1 MHYELCYS
9 VRSRLLL
16 PCSHPD
22 LMSIGLRGSQGEFET
37 LDRLTHSK
45 SAYIYFF
52 LERRK
57 RMSFI
62 DLGLKESSL
71 KAIEKMGYETPSEI
85 QTQAI
90 PVLMQGD
97 VDFIGQAQTGSGKT
111 AAFVLP
117 LLEKLD
123 FKSPNLQALIL
134 APTRELANQINEEIQ
149 KLSSFEPI
157 RSMSVYG
164 GTSVGLQIK
173 EFKSKKPQIVAG
185 TPGRVMDLID
195 RGVLRF
201 DATKF
206 VVLDEADEMLD
217 MGFFD
222 DVTAII
228 AEVPEKRIWMFS
240 ATLPG
245 PISDLVNREFS
256 NPVTVRVTKK
266 VLTADSVE
274 QKLVVVRRDNQ
285 IEALCR
291 FMDFSEEMYAII
303 FTRTKIGAK
312 ELTDELNARGYPTD
326 SLHGDMDQ
334 ASRDMTMKKFKEKK
348 INLLVCTDVAARGI
362 DVNNL
367 THVINFGLPQ
377 DNEAYVHRIGR
388 TGRGGSK
395 GISLSIVE
403 PGELSR
409 VGQIERI
416 TKAKIERIQL
426 PKVNEIREK
435 ILEKSIERFNAKIA
449 SFQDEEVLHYDAFK
463 AKFESLDKEDLVKG
477 IYGFMFENTLK
488 RYQKAQ
494 EIDVASRPMGERGT
508 RVTAGMQR
516 FFINLGKM
524 DGVTPG
530 DLLKFVASTTGVS
543 GRDIGRIDTK
553 EKFAFIEAPAHM
565 TDAIMGLK
573 GEMYGNRRVS
583 IELAESTGPRSGGGG
598 GGYRGGSRGGSY
610 GGAPRGGK
618 PSYGRSENR
627 GSRY

>member
-1 MHYELCYS
+1 MLFTE
-9 VRSRLLL
+9 
-16 PCSHPD
+16 
-22 LMSIGLRGSQGEFET
+22 
-37 LDRLTHSK
+37 
-45 SAYIYFF
+45 
-52 LERRK
+52 
-57 RMSFI
+57 
-62 DLGLKESSL
+62 LGLKDSSL
-71 KAIEKMGYETPSEI
+71 KAIAQMGFESPSEI
-85 QTQAI
+85 QEQAI
-90 PVLMQGD
+90 PVLLKGD
-97 VDFIGQAQTGSGKT
+97 IDFIGQAQTGSGKT

-123 FKSPNLQALIL
+123 FKSPALQAIIL

-149 KLSSFEPI
+149 KLSAFEKI

-173 EFKSKKPQIVAG
+173 DYKAKKPQIVAG

-195 RGVLRF
+195 RGVLKFEETR
-201 DATKF
+201 F

-228 AEVPEKRIWMFS
+228 DNIPNKNIWMFS

-274 QKLVVVRRDNQ
+274 QKAVVVRRDNQ
-285 IEALCR
+285 TEALCR
-291 FMDFSEEMYAII
+291 FMDFSDDMYAII

-326 SLHGDMDQ
+326 ALHGDMDQ
-334 ASRDMTMKKFKEKK
+334 AARDMTMKKFKEKK

-377 DNEAYVHRIGR
+377 DNESYVHRIGR

-395 GISLSIVE
+395 GISLSIIE
-403 PGELSR
+403 PNEQGR
-409 VGQIERI
+409 VGQIERL
-416 TKAKIERIQL
+416 TKAKIERVQL
-426 PKVNEIREK
+426 PKVEAIRQK
-435 ILEKSIERFNAKIA
+435 IIEKSMARFNEHIA
-449 SFQDEEVLHYDAFK
+449 NFHDEDVLHYDTFK
-463 AKFESLDKEDLVKG
+463 ANFEELDKEEIIKG

-494 EIDVASRPMGERGT
+494 EIDMASRGERPQGT
-508 RVTAGMQR
+508 RVQGGMQR
-516 FFINLGKM
+516 FFINLGTM
-524 DGVTPG
+524 DGATPG
-530 DLLKFVASTTGVS
+530 ELLKFVSTVAGVS
-543 GRDIGRIDTK
+543 GREIGKIENK
-553 EKFAFIEAPAHM
+553 EKFSFLEAQSSC
-565 TDAIMGLK
+565 TDAILNIK
-573 GEMYGNRRVS
+573 GEMFGNRRVS
-583 IELAESTGPRSGGGG
+583 IELAAPSSNFQ
-598 GGYRGGSRGGSY
+598 SRGG
-610 GGAPRGGK
+610 PRGNYRGNK
-618 PSYGRSENR
+618 GGRSFGRGNR
-627 GSRY
+627 Y

>member
-1 MHYELCYS
+1 
-9 VRSRLLL
+9 
-16 PCSHPD
+16 
-22 LMSIGLRGSQGEFET
+22 
-37 LDRLTHSK
+37 
-45 SAYIYFF
+45 
-52 LERRK
+52 
-57 RMSFI
+57 MSFI
-62 DLGLKESSL
+62 ELGLKQSSL
-71 KAIEKMGYETPSEI
+71 NAISKMGFEAPSEI

-90 PVLMQGD
+90 PVLMSGD

-123 FKSPNLQALIL
+123 FKSPGLQALIL
-134 APTRELANQINEEIQ
+134 APTRELANQIHEEIQ

-164 GTSVGLQIK
+164 GTSIGLQIK
-173 EFKSKKPQIVAG
+173 DFKSNKPQIVAG
-185 TPGRVMDLID
+185 TPGRVMDLIE
-195 RGVLRF
+195 RGVLKF
-201 DATKF
+201 DQTRF

-228 AEVPEKRIWMFS
+228 AAVPEKKIWMFS

-245 PISDLVNREFS
+245 PIADLVNKEFS

-274 QKLVVVRRDNQ
+274 QKAVVVRRENS

-291 FMDFSEEMYAII
+291 YMDYSDAMYAII
-303 FTRTKIGAK
+303 FTKTKIGAK

-326 SLHGDMDQ
+326 ALHGDMDQ
-334 ASRDMTMKKFKEKK
+334 VSRDMTMKKFKEKK

-377 DNEAYVHRIGR
+377 DNESYVHRIGR

-395 GISLSIVE
+395 GISLSIIE
-403 PGELSR
+403 PSEQGR
-409 VGQIERI
+409 VGQIERL

-426 PKVNEIREK
+426 PRVSEIREK
-435 ILEKSIERFNAKIA
+435 ILEKSLKRFTDHIA
-449 SFQDEEVLHYDAFK
+449 SFHDEDVLHYDAFK
-463 AKFESLDKEDLVKG
+463 AKFDALDKEDIVKG

-494 EIDVASRPMGERGT
+494 EIDVAARLGDRPQGV
-508 RVTAGMQR
+508 RVSTGMQK
-516 FFINLGKM
+516 FFINLGTM
-524 DGVTPG
+524 DGAGPG
-530 DLLKFVASTTGVS
+530 ELLKFVATAAGIS
-543 GRDIGRIDTK
+543 GRNIGRIETK
-553 EKFAFIEAPAHM
+553 EKFAFFEVSSEF
-565 TDAIMGLK
+565 TDAVMNLK
-573 GEMYGNRRVS
+573 GEMFGGRRVA
-583 IELAESTGPRSGGGG
+583 IELATAPVPGAGGAGRGFGGG
-598 GGYRGGSRGGSY
+598 GGYRGGSRGTY
-610 GGAPRGGK
+610 GGGGGK
-618 PSYGRSENR
+618 SFNR
-627 GSRY
+627 GPRY

>member
-1 MHYELCYS
+1 
-9 VRSRLLL
+9 
-16 PCSHPD
+16 
-22 LMSIGLRGSQGEFET
+22 
-37 LDRLTHSK
+37 
-45 SAYIYFF
+45 
-52 LERRK
+52 
-57 RMSFI
+57 MSFTE
-62 DLGLKESSL
+62 LGLKESSL
-71 KAIEKMGYETPSEI
+71 KAIAKMGFDTPSEI

-123 FKSPNLQALIL
+123 FKLNALQAVIL
-134 APTRELANQINEEIQ
+134 APTRELANQIHEEIQ
-149 KLSSFEPI
+149 KLSAFEPI

-173 EFKSKKPQIVAG
+173 DYKSKKPQIIVG
-185 TPGRVMDLID
+185 TPGRVTDLIE

-201 DATKF
+201 DETKF
-206 VVLDEADEMLD
+206 VILDEADEMLD

-222 DVTAII
+222 DVIDII
-228 AEVPEKRIWMFS
+228 AKVPEKRIWMFS

-245 PISDLVNREFS
+245 PIANLVNKEFS

-274 QKLVVVRRDNQ
+274 QKAVVVRRENG

-291 FMDFSEEMYAII
+291 YMDFSDDMYAII

-334 ASRDMTMKKFKEKK
+334 AARDMTMKKFKEKK

-395 GISLSIVE
+395 GISLSIIE
-403 PGELSR
+403 PNEQGR
-409 VGQIERI
+409 VGQIERL
-416 TKAKIERIQL
+416 TKAKIERVFL
-426 PKVNEIREK
+426 PKVEEIREK
-435 ILEKSIERFNAKIA
+435 ILEKSLKRFTDHIA
-449 SFQDEEVLHYDAFK
+449 SFKDEDVLHYDTFK
-463 AKFESLDKEDLVKG
+463 AKFDELDKEDIIKG

-494 EIDVASRPMGERGT
+494 DIDVAGRSERPQGV
-508 RVTAGMQR
+508 RVESGMQR
-516 FFINLGKM
+516 FFINLGTM
-524 DGVTPG
+524 DGANPG
-530 DLLKFVASTTGVS
+530 ELLKFVASTTGIA
-543 GRDIGRIDTK
+543 GRDIGRIETK
-553 EKFAFIEAPAHM
+553 EKFAFLEAPSHM
-565 TDAIMGLK
+565 TDAIMAMK
-573 GEMYGNRRVS
+573 GEMFGNRRVS
-583 IELAESTGPRSGGGG
+583 IELATAPVAGRGFGGGNGGGG
-598 GGYRGGSRGGSY
+598 FRGGPRRGG
-610 GGAPRGGK
+610 GDRGG
-618 PSYGRSENR
+618 RSFGGGNR
-627 GSRY
+627 GRY

>member
-1 MHYELCYS
+1 
-9 VRSRLLL
+9 
-16 PCSHPD
+16 
-22 LMSIGLRGSQGEFET
+22 
-37 LDRLTHSK
+37 
-45 SAYIYFF
+45 
-52 LERRK
+52 
-57 RMSFI
+57 MSFNE
-62 DLGLKESSL
+62 LGLKESSL
-71 KAIEKMGYETPSEI
+71 KAIAKMGFENPSEI

-123 FKSPNLQALIL
+123 FKSPALQAIIL

-149 KLSSFEPI
+149 KLSAFEPI

-173 EFKSKKPQIVAG
+173 DFKSKKPQVVAG

-195 RGVLRF
+195 RGVLKF

-206 VVLDEADEMLD
+206 VILDEADEMLD

-228 AEVPEKRIWMFS
+228 DAIPEKRIWMFS

-274 QKLVVVRRDNQ
+274 QKAVVVRRENG

-291 FMDFSEEMYAII
+291 YMDFSDDMYAII

-326 SLHGDMDQ
+326 ALHGDMDQ
-334 ASRDMTMKKFKEKK
+334 AARDMTMKKFKEKK

-377 DNEAYVHRIGR
+377 DNESYVHRIGR
-388 TGRGGSK
+388 TGRGGQK
-395 GISLSIVE
+395 GVSLSIIE
-403 PGELSR
+403 PNEQGR
-409 VGQIERI
+409 VGQIERL
-416 TKAKIERIQL
+416 TKAKIERVFL

-435 ILEKSIERFNAKIA
+435 ILEKSLKRFTDHIE
-449 SFQDEEVLHYDAFK
+449 SFHDEDVLHYDTFK
-463 AKFESLDKEDLVKG
+463 AKFDELSKEDIVKG

-494 EIDVASRPMGERGT
+494 EIDVAPRGQGGERQQGA
-508 RVTAGMQR
+508 RVQTGMQR
-516 FFINLGKM
+516 FFINLGTM
-524 DGVTPG
+524 DGANAG
-530 DLLKFVASTTGVS
+530 ELLKFVSNASGVA
-543 GRDIGRIDTK
+543 GRNIGRIETK
-553 EKFAFIEAPAHM
+553 EKFAFLEASSEF
-565 TDAIMGLK
+565 TDAIMNIK
-573 GEMYGNRRVS
+573 GEMFGNRRVS
-583 IELAESTGPRSGGGG
+583 IELATAPAGGGGGGRGFGGG
-598 GGYRGGSRGGSY
+598 GGYRGGSRGGD
-610 GGAPRGGK
+610 RGG
-618 PSYGRSENR
+618 RSGGGYRGGNR
-627 GSRY
+627 Y

>member
-1 MHYELCYS
+1 
-9 VRSRLLL
+9 
-16 PCSHPD
+16 
-22 LMSIGLRGSQGEFET
+22 
-37 LDRLTHSK
+37 
-45 SAYIYFF
+45 
-52 LERRK
+52 
-57 RMSFI
+57 MSFTT
-62 DLGLKESSL
+62 LGLKESSL
-71 KAIEKMGYETPSEI
+71 KAIEKMGFDTPSEI
-85 QTQAI
+85 QVQAI
-90 PVLMQGD
+90 PVLLGGD

-123 FKSPNLQALIL
+123 FKSPTLQAIVL

-149 KLSSFEPI
+149 KLSAFEPI

-173 EFKSKKPQIVAG
+173 DFKSKKPQIVAG
-185 TPGRVMDLID
+185 TPGRVMDLIE
-195 RGVLRF
+195 RGVLKF
-201 DATKF
+201 DNCKF
-206 VVLDEADEMLD
+206 VILDEADEMLD

-228 AEVPEKRIWMFS
+228 AKVPEKRIWMFS
-240 ATLPG
+240 ATMPG
-245 PISDLVNREFS
+245 PITALVNKEFS

-274 QKLVVVRRDNQ
+274 QMAVVVRRENG

-291 FMDFSEEMYAII
+291 YMDFNDSMYAII

-326 SLHGDMDQ
+326 ALHGDMDQ

-395 GISLSIVE
+395 GISLSIIE
-403 PGELSR
+403 PSEQGR
-409 VGQIERI
+409 VGQIERL
-416 TKAKIERIQL
+416 TKAKIERVYL
-426 PKVNEIREK
+426 PKVEEIREK
-435 ILEKSIERFNAKIA
+435 IIEKSVVRFNENVA
-449 SFQDEEVLHYDAFK
+449 SFSDQQALHFDSFK
-463 AKFESLDKEDLVKG
+463 EKFESLSKDDLLKG

-494 EIDVASRPMGERGT
+494 EIDVTPRNQNDPRGV
-508 RVTAGMQR
+508 RVSQGMQK
-516 FFINLGKM
+516 FFINLGTM
-524 DGVTPG
+524 DGANPG
-530 DLLKFVASTTGVS
+530 ELLKFVASATGVT
-543 GRDIGRIDTK
+543 GRNIGRIDTK
-553 EKFAFIEAPAHM
+553 EKFAFIEVSSEF
-565 TDAIMGLK
+565 TDAVLAMK
-573 GEMYGNRRVS
+573 GEMWGSRRVA
-583 IELAESTGPRSGGGG
+583 IELASPSQAGYANGASRGGGNF
-598 GGYRGGSRGGSY
+598 GGSRGG
-610 GGAPRGGK
+610 GHRGK
-618 PSYGRSENR
+618 PSYGGR
-627 GSRY
+627 SRY

>member
-1 MHYELCYS
+1 
-9 VRSRLLL
+9 
-16 PCSHPD
+16 
-22 LMSIGLRGSQGEFET
+22 
-37 LDRLTHSK
+37 
-45 SAYIYFF
+45 
-52 LERRK
+52 
-57 RMSFI
+57 MSFSH
-62 DLGLKESSL
+62 LGLKESSL
-71 KAIEKMGYETPSEI
+71 KAIAKMGYENPSEI
-85 QTQAI
+85 QEQAI
-90 PVLMQGD
+90 PVLMKGD

-123 FKSPNLQALIL
+123 FKQPGLQALIL

-164 GTSVGLQIK
+164 GTSVGLQIRDLK
-173 EFKSKKPQIVAG
+173 AKRPQIVAG
-185 TPGRVMDLID
+185 TPGRVMDLIE
-195 RGVLRF
+195 RGVLKFETTR
-201 DATKF
+201 F

-222 DVTAII
+222 DVQAIL
-228 AEVPEKRIWMFS
+228 AKVPEKRIWMFS
-240 ATLPG
+240 ATMPG
-245 PISDLVNREFS
+245 PISDMVNREFS

-266 VLTADSVE
+266 VLTAESVE
-274 QKLVVVRRDNQ
+274 QKLVVVRRENQ

-291 FMDFSEEMYAII
+291 FMDSSDDMYAII
-303 FTRTKIGAK
+303 FMRTKIGAK

-326 SLHGDMDQ
+326 ALHGDMDQ

-348 INLLVCTDVAARGI
+348 ITLLVCTDVAARGI

-426 PKVNEIREK
+426 PKVSEIREK
-435 ILEKSIERFNAKIA
+435 ILAKSMDRFKDLISNFK
-449 SFQDEEVLHYDAFK
+449 DEETLHYDSFK
-463 AKFESLDKEDLVKG
+463 AKFDNIEKEELIKG
-477 IYGFMFENTLK
+477 VYGFMFESTLK

-494 EIDVASRPMGERGT
+494 DIDVAQRPQGVQGVRA
-508 RVTAGMQR
+508 TAGMQR
-516 FFINLGKM
+516 FFINLGTM
-524 DGVTPG
+524 DGATPG
-530 DLLKFVASTTGVS
+530 DLIKFVSQLAGIS

-553 EKFAFIEAPAHM
+553 EKFAFLEAPVHF
-565 TDAIMGLK
+565 TDAIMGIK
-573 GEMYGNRRVS
+573 GEMFGNRRVS
-583 IELAESTGPRSGGGG
+583 IELASAPIPSSGGR
-598 GGYRGGSRGGSY
+598 GGYSGGSRGGSRGGRSY
-610 GGAPRGGK
+610 GG
-618 PSYGRSENR
+618 GRSESR
-627 GSRY
+627 GPRY

>member
-1 MHYELCYS
+1 
-9 VRSRLLL
+9 
-16 PCSHPD
+16 
-22 LMSIGLRGSQGEFET
+22 
-37 LDRLTHSK
+37 
-45 SAYIYFF
+45 
-52 LERRK
+52 
-57 RMSFI
+57 MSFLA
-62 DLGLKESSL
+62 LGLKESSL
-71 KAIEKMGYETPSEI
+71 KAITKMGYETPSEI
-85 QTQAI
+85 QVQAI
-90 PVLMQGD
+90 PVLLKGD

-123 FKSPNLQALIL
+123 FKSPALQAIIL

-157 RSMSVYG
+157 RSMAVYG

-173 EFKSKKPQIVAG
+173 DFKSKRPQIVAG

-201 DATKF
+201 EATKF
-206 VVLDEADEMLD
+206 VILDEADEMLD
-217 MGFFD
+217 MGFFE
-222 DVTAII
+222 DVTAIL
-228 AEVPEKRIWMFS
+228 AQVPEKRIWMFS
-240 ATLPG
+240 ATMPG
-245 PISDLVNREFS
+245 PITNMVNEQFS

-266 VLTADSVE
+266 ALTAESVD
-274 QKLVVVRRDNQ
+274 QKLVVVRRENQ

-291 FMDFSEEMYAII
+291 FMDFSEAMYAII
-303 FTRTKIGAK
+303 FTKTKIGAK

-326 SLHGDMDQ
+326 ALHGDMDQ

-348 INLLVCTDVAARGI
+348 ITLLVCTDVAARGI

-403 PGELSR
+403 PNELSR

-416 TKAKIERIQL
+416 TRAKIERIQL
-426 PKVNEIREK
+426 PVVNEIREK
-435 ILEKSIERFNAKIA
+435 ILVKSMTRFTDLIKAFK
-449 SFQDEEVLHYDAFK
+449 DEEVLHYDSFK
-463 AKFESLDKEDLVKG
+463 AKFANIEKEELVKG

-494 EIDVASRPMGERGT
+494 EIDVASRSGGDRGGV
-508 RVTAGMQR
+508 RATAGMQR
-516 FFINLGKM
+516 FFINLGTM
-524 DGVTPG
+524 DGATSG
-530 DLLKFVASTTGVS
+530 DLIKFISEATGVP
-543 GRDIGRIDTK
+543 GRDIGRIETK
-553 EKFAFIEAPAHM
+553 EKFAFLEAPVQA

-573 GEMYGNRRVS
+573 GEMFGNRRVS
-583 IELAESTGPRSGGGG
+583 IELATAPIGYGGGSRSGGGG
-598 GGYRGGSRGGSY
+598 GGYRGRGGYGSGPSRGGSRSF
-610 GGAPRGGK
+610 GSSRGGG
-618 PSYGRSENR
+618 Y
-627 GSRY
+627 

>member
-1 MHYELCYS
+1 
-9 VRSRLLL
+9 
-16 PCSHPD
+16 
-22 LMSIGLRGSQGEFET
+22 
-37 LDRLTHSK
+37 
-45 SAYIYFF
+45 
-52 LERRK
+52 
-57 RMSFI
+57 MSFTE
-62 DLGLKESSL
+62 LGLKESSL
-71 KAIEKMGYETPSEI
+71 KAIAKMGFETPSEI
-85 QTQAI
+85 QSQAI
-90 PVLMQGD
+90 PVLMSGD

-123 FKSPNLQALIL
+123 LKSPALQAVIL
-134 APTRELANQINEEIQ
+134 APTRELANQIHEEIQ
-149 KLSSFEPI
+149 KLSAFEPI

-173 EFKSKKPQIVAG
+173 DFKSKKPQIVAG
-185 TPGRVMDLID
+185 TPGRVMDLIE
-195 RGVLRF
+195 RGVLKF

-228 AEVPEKRIWMFS
+228 DEVPEKRIWMFS

-245 PISDLVNREFS
+245 PIADLVNREFS

-274 QKLVVVRRDNQ
+274 QKAVVVRRENG

-291 FMDFSEEMYAII
+291 YMDYSDNMYAII

-326 SLHGDMDQ
+326 ALHGDMDQ
-334 ASRDMTMKKFKEKK
+334 AARDMTMKKFKEKK

-377 DNEAYVHRIGR
+377 DNESYVHRIGR
-388 TGRGGSK
+388 TGRGGQK
-395 GISLSIVE
+395 GISLSIIE
-403 PGELSR
+403 PSEQSR
-409 VGQIERI
+409 VGQIERL
-416 TKAKIERIQL
+416 TKAKIERVFL

-435 ILEKSIERFNAKIA
+435 ILEKSIKRFTDHIA
-449 SFQDEEVLHYDAFK
+449 SFHDEDVLHYDSFK
-463 AKFESLDKEDLVKG
+463 EKFDSLDKEDIIKG

-494 EIDVASRPMGERGT
+494 EIDVAPRGQEQRPQGV
-508 RVTAGMQR
+508 RVQAGMQR
-516 FFINLGKM
+516 FFINLGTM
-524 DGVTPG
+524 DGANPG
-530 DLLKFVASTTGVS
+530 ELLKFVSSSTGIS
-543 GRDIGRIDTK
+543 GRNLGRIETK
-553 EKFAFIEAPAHM
+553 EKFAFIEAPAEF
-565 TDAIMGLK
+565 TDQMMNLK
-573 GEMYGNRRVS
+573 GEMFGTRRVS
-583 IELAESTGPRSGGGG
+583 IELATAPTAGAGRGFGGSSGN
-598 GGYRGGSRGGSY
+598 YRGNRGGDRGGRGFSRG
-610 GGAPRGGK
+610 
-618 PSYGRSENR
+618 NR
-627 GSRY
+627 Y

>member
-1 MHYELCYS
+1 
-9 VRSRLLL
+9 
-16 PCSHPD
+16 
-22 LMSIGLRGSQGEFET
+22 
-37 LDRLTHSK
+37 
-45 SAYIYFF
+45 
-52 LERRK
+52 
-57 RMSFI
+57 MSFI
-62 DLGLKESSL
+62 ELGLKESSL
-71 KAIEKMGYETPSEI
+71 KAIEKMGFETPSEI
-85 QTQAI
+85 QAQAI
-90 PVLMQGD
+90 PVLMSGD

-123 FKSPNLQALIL
+123 LKSNTLQALVL
-134 APTRELANQINEEIQ
+134 APTRELANQIHEEIQ

-164 GTSVGLQIK
+164 GTSIGLQIK
-173 EFKSKKPQIVAG
+173 DFKSKKPQIVAG
-185 TPGRVMDLID
+185 TPGRVMDLIE
-195 RGVLRF
+195 RGVLKF

-228 AEVPEKRIWMFS
+228 DEVPEKKIWMFS

-274 QKLVVVRRDNQ
+274 QKAVVVRRENG

-291 FMDFSEEMYAII
+291 YMDYTDNMYAII

-326 SLHGDMDQ
+326 ALHGDMDQ
-334 ASRDMTMKKFKEKK
+334 AARDMTMKKFKEKK

-377 DNEAYVHRIGR
+377 DNESYVHRIGR
-388 TGRGGSK
+388 TGRGGQK
-395 GISLSIVE
+395 GISLSIIE
-403 PGELSR
+403 PSEQGR
-409 VGQIERI
+409 VGQIERL
-416 TKAKIERIQL
+416 TKAKIERVFL
-426 PKVNEIREK
+426 PKVSEIREK
-435 ILEKSIERFNAKIA
+435 ILEKSIKRFTDHIA
-449 SFQDEEVLHYDAFK
+449 SFHDEEVLHYDAFK
-463 AKFESLDKEDLVKG
+463 EKFDALEKEDIIKG

-494 EIDVASRPMGERGT
+494 EIDVAPRGQEQRPQGVR
-508 RVTAGMQR
+508 ASSGMQR
-516 FFINLGKM
+516 FFINLGTM
-524 DGVTPG
+524 DGANPG
-530 DLLKFVASTTGVS
+530 ELLKFVSSAANIS
-543 GRDIGRIDTK
+543 GRNIGRIETK
-553 EKFAFIEAPAHM
+553 EKFAFIEAPVEF
-565 TDAIMGLK
+565 TDAIMNLK
-573 GEMYGNRRVS
+573 GSMFGNRKVS
-583 IELAESTGPRSGGGG
+583 IELATAPAGGGRGFGGGG
-598 GGYRGGSRGGSY
+598 GGYRGGNRGGD
-610 GGAPRGGK
+610 RGGRG
-618 PSYGRSENR
+618 YGR
-627 GSRY
+627 GSRF

>member
-1 MHYELCYS
+1 
-9 VRSRLLL
+9 
-16 PCSHPD
+16 
-22 LMSIGLRGSQGEFET
+22 
-37 LDRLTHSK
+37 
-45 SAYIYFF
+45 
-52 LERRK
+52 
-57 RMSFI
+57 MSFTE
-62 DLGLKESSL
+62 LGLKESSL
-71 KAIEKMGYETPSEI
+71 KAIAKMGFESPSEI

-123 FKSPNLQALIL
+123 FKLNALQAVIL

-149 KLSSFEPI
+149 KLSAFEPI

-173 EFKSKKPQIVAG
+173 DYKSKKPQVIVG
-185 TPGRVMDLID
+185 TPGRVTDLIE
-195 RGVLRF
+195 RGVLKF
-201 DATKF
+201 EETKF
-206 VVLDEADEMLD
+206 VILDEADEMLD

-222 DVTAII
+222 DVIDII
-228 AEVPEKRIWMFS
+228 AKVPEKRIWMFS

-245 PISDLVNREFS
+245 PIANLVNREFS

-274 QKLVVVRRDNQ
+274 QKAVVVRRENG

-291 FMDFSEEMYAII
+291 FMDFSDDMYAII

-334 ASRDMTMKKFKEKK
+334 AARDMTMKKFKDKK

-377 DNEAYVHRIGR
+377 DNESYVHRIGR

-395 GISLSIVE
+395 GISLSIIE
-403 PGELSR
+403 PNEQGR
-409 VGQIERI
+409 VGQIERL
-416 TKAKIERIQL
+416 TKAKIERVYL

-435 ILEKSIERFNAKIA
+435 ILEKSLKRFTDHIA
-449 SFQDEEVLHYDAFK
+449 NFHDEDVLHYDSFK
-463 AKFESLDKEDLVKG
+463 AKFNDLDKEEIIKG

-494 EIDVASRPMGERGT
+494 EIDVAPRGQVGERPQGV
-508 RVTAGMQR
+508 RVETGMQR
-516 FFINLGKM
+516 FFINLGTM
-524 DGVTPG
+524 DGANAG
-530 DLLKFVASTTGVS
+530 ELLKFISNASGVS
-543 GRDIGRIDTK
+543 GRNIGRIETK
-553 EKFAFIEAPAHM
+553 EKFAFLEASSEF
-565 TDAIMGLK
+565 TDAIMNIK
-573 GEMYGNRRVS
+573 GEMFGSRRVS
-583 IELAESTGPRSGGGG
+583 IELATAPTGGTSSGRAFGGGG
-598 GGYRGGSRGGSY
+598 GGYRGGRGGD
-610 GGAPRGGK
+610 RGGRGGG
-618 PSYGRSENR
+618 YRGGNR
-627 GSRY
+627 Y

>member
-1 MHYELCYS
+1 
-9 VRSRLLL
+9 
-16 PCSHPD
+16 
-22 LMSIGLRGSQGEFET
+22 
-37 LDRLTHSK
+37 
-45 SAYIYFF
+45 
-52 LERRK
+52 
-57 RMSFI
+57 MSFTQL
-62 DLGLKESSL
+62 DLKESSL
-71 KAIEKMGYETPSEI
+71 KSIEKMGFETPSEI
-85 QTQAI
+85 QAQAI
-90 PVLMQGD
+90 PVLVSGD

-123 FKSPNLQALIL
+123 FKSPALQAIIL
-134 APTRELANQINEEIQ
+134 APTRELANQIHEEIQ
-149 KLSSFEPI
+149 KLSAFEPI

-164 GTSVGLQIK
+164 GTSIGLQIRD
-173 EFKSKKPQIVAG
+173 FKSKKPQIVAG
-185 TPGRVMDLID
+185 TPGRVMDLIE
-195 RGVLRF
+195 RGVLKF

-228 AEVPEKRIWMFS
+228 DEVPEKKIWMFS

-274 QKLVVVRRDNQ
+274 QKLVVVRRENQ

-291 FMDFSEEMYAII
+291 YMDYLDEMYAII
-303 FTRTKIGAK
+303 FTKTKIGAK

-326 SLHGDMDQ
+326 ALHGDMDQ
-334 ASRDMTMKKFKEKK
+334 AARDLTMKKFKEKK

-362 DVNNL
+362 DVNSL

-377 DNEAYVHRIGR
+377 DNESYVHRIGR

-395 GISLSIVE
+395 GISLSIIE
-403 PGELSR
+403 PSEQGR
-409 VGQIERI
+409 VSQIERL

-426 PKVNEIREK
+426 PRVNEIREK
-435 ILEKSIERFNAKIA
+435 ILEKSLARFTDLIA
-449 SFQDEEVLHYDAFK
+449 SFHDEEVLHYDAFK
-463 AKFESLDKEDLVKG
+463 AKFDELEKEDIVKG

-494 EIDVASRPMGERGT
+494 EIDVAPRGERPQGV
-508 RVTAGMQR
+508 RVNSGMQR
-516 FFINLGKM
+516 FFINLGTM
-524 DGVTPG
+524 DGASPG
-530 DLLKFVASTTGVS
+530 ELLKFISNAAGVS

-553 EKFAFIEAPAHM
+553 EKFAFVEVPVHH
-565 TDAIMGLK
+565 TDALLNLK
-573 GEMYGNRRVS
+573 GEMFGNRRVS
-583 IELAESTGPRSGGGG
+583 IELATAPAGYGRGFGGGGHRGNRGPSRSGGRSFH
-598 GGYRGGSRGGSY
+598 RGH
-610 GGAPRGGK
+610 
-618 PSYGRSENR
+618 
-627 GSRY
+627 RY

>member
-1 MHYELCYS
+1 
-9 VRSRLLL
+9 
-16 PCSHPD
+16 
-22 LMSIGLRGSQGEFET
+22 
-37 LDRLTHSK
+37 
-45 SAYIYFF
+45 
-52 LERRK
+52 
-57 RMSFI
+57 MSFVE
-62 DLGLKESSL
+62 LGLKESSL
-71 KAIEKMGYETPSEI
+71 KAIAQMGFENPSEI

-90 PVLMQGD
+90 PVLMSGD

-117 LLEKLD
+117 LLEKIDL
-123 FKSPNLQALIL
+123 KSPGLQALIL
-134 APTRELANQINEEIQ
+134 APTRELANQIHEEIQ
-149 KLSSFEPI
+149 KLSAFESCK
-157 RSMSVYG
+157 SMSVYG

-173 EFKSKKPQIVAG
+173 DFKAKKPQIVVG

-195 RGVLRF
+195 RGVLKF
-201 DATKF
+201 HETKF

-228 AEVPEKRIWMFS
+228 AEIPEKRIWMFS

-245 PISDLVNREFS
+245 PIADLVNREFS

-274 QKLVVVRRDNQ
+274 QLAVVVRRGDAT
-285 IEALCR
+285 EALCR
-291 FMDFSEEMYAII
+291 YMDFADEMYAII

-334 ASRDMTMKKFKEKK
+334 ASRDLTMKKFKEKK

-377 DNEAYVHRIGR
+377 DNESYVHRIGR

-395 GISLSIVE
+395 GISLSIIE
-403 PGELSR
+403 PNEQGR

-416 TKAKIERIQL
+416 TKAKIERITL
-426 PKVNEIREK
+426 PRVDEIREK
-435 ILEKSIERFNAKIA
+435 ILEKSMVRFNANIT
-449 SFQDEEVLHYDAFK
+449 SFKDEEVLHFDAFK
-463 AKFESLDKEDLVKG
+463 EKFENLNKEDLIKG

-488 RYQKAQ
+488 RYQKAYD
-494 EIDVASRPMGERGT
+494 IDVAPRGQNGDRGARGVRAT
-508 RVTAGMQR
+508 SGMQR

-524 DGVTPG
+524 DGMTPG
-530 DLLKFVASTTGVS
+530 DLLKFVASTTNIS

-553 EKFAFIEAPAHM
+553 EKFSFIEAPVHLID
-565 TDAIMGLK
+565 TVMGLQ
-573 GEMYGNRRVS
+573 GEMYGNRKVS
-583 IELAESTGPRSGGGG
+583 VELAESEGPRNGGGFGGGRGGRGGGG
-598 GGYRGGSRGGSY
+598 GFRGGRGG
-610 GGAPRGGK
+610 GGGFRGERDGNRGGF
-618 PSYGRSENR
+618 GGGFAGDRDGNR
-627 GSRY
+627 GNSRSRY

>member
-1 MHYELCYS
+1 
-9 VRSRLLL
+9 
-16 PCSHPD
+16 
-22 LMSIGLRGSQGEFET
+22 
-37 LDRLTHSK
+37 
-45 SAYIYFF
+45 
-52 LERRK
+52 
-57 RMSFI
+57 MSFVE
-62 DLGLKESSL
+62 LGLKESSL
-71 KAIEKMGYETPSEI
+71 KAIEKMGYENPSEI
-85 QTQAI
+85 QSQAI
-90 PVLMQGD
+90 PVLLQGD

-117 LLEKLD
+117 LLEKIDL
-123 FKSPNLQALIL
+123 KSPTLQALIL
-134 APTRELANQINEEIQ
+134 APTRELANQIHEEIV
-149 KLSSFEPI
+149 KLSAFEPA

-164 GTSVGLQIK
+164 GTSVGLQIRDLK
-173 EFKSKKPQIVAG
+173 ARKPQIVVG

-195 RGVLRF
+195 RGVLKF
-201 DATKF
+201 DNTKY
-206 VVLDEADEMLD
+206 VILDEADEMLD

-228 AEVPEKRIWMFS
+228 DEIAEKRIWMFS

-274 QKLVVVRRDNQ
+274 QLAVVVRRGDAT
-285 IEALCR
+285 EALCR
-291 FMDFSEEMYAII
+291 YMDFSDEMYAII

-334 ASRDMTMKKFKEKK
+334 AARDMTMKKFKDKK

-377 DNEAYVHRIGR
+377 DNESYVHRIGR

-395 GISLSIVE
+395 GISLSIIE
-403 PGELSR
+403 PNEQGR

-416 TKAKIERIQL
+416 TKAKIERIKL
-426 PKVNEIREK
+426 PNVEEIREK
-435 ILEKSIERFNAKIA
+435 ILEKSMVRFNDHVA
-449 SFQDEEVLHYDAFK
+449 SFNEDEAPNFETFK
-463 AKFESLDKEDLVKG
+463 AKFAELDKEDLIKG

-494 EIDVASRPMGERGT
+494 DIDVAPRERGERGNRGVRAT
-508 RVTAGMQR
+508 SGMQR
-516 FFINLGKM
+516 FFINLGRM
-524 DGVTPG
+524 DGMTPG
-530 DLLKFVASTTGVS
+530 DLLKFVASTTNIS

-553 EKFAFIEAPAHM
+553 EKFSFIEAPVHLI
-565 TDAIMGLK
+565 DSVLGLQ
-573 GEMYGNRRVS
+573 GELYNNRRVS
-583 IELAESTGPRSGGGG
+583 VELAESAGPRGGSGGGGFRGGRGGGGGFRGGPRSGGFGG
-598 GGYRGGSRGGSY
+598 DRGGRRFENS
-610 GGAPRGGK
+610 GA
-618 PSYGRSENR
+618 
-627 GSRY
+627 RY

>member
-1 MHYELCYS
+1 
-9 VRSRLLL
+9 
-16 PCSHPD
+16 
-22 LMSIGLRGSQGEFET
+22 
-37 LDRLTHSK
+37 
-45 SAYIYFF
+45 
-52 LERRK
+52 
-57 RMSFI
+57 MSFI
-62 DLGLKESSL
+62 ELGLKDSSL
-71 KAIEKMGYETPSEI
+71 KAVAAMGFENPSEI
-85 QTQAI
+85 QQQAI
-90 PVLMQGD
+90 PVLMKGD

-117 LLEKLD
+117 LLQKLD
-123 FKSPNLQALIL
+123 FKNPALQALIL

-173 EFKSKKPQIVAG
+173 DYKAKKPQIVAG

-201 DATKF
+201 DDTRF
-206 VVLDEADEMLD
+206 VILDEADEMLD

-222 DVTAII
+222 DVQAILKQ
-228 AEVPEKRIWMFS
+228 VPEKRIWMFS
-240 ATLPG
+240 ATMPG
-245 PISDLVNREFS
+245 PIVNLINDQFS
-256 NPVTVRVTKK
+256 NPVTVKVTKK
-266 VLTADSVE
+266 VLTSESVE
-274 QKLVVVRRDNQ
+274 QKLVVVRRENQ

-291 FMDFSEEMYAII
+291 FMDYSEEMYAII

-326 SLHGDMDQ
+326 ALHGDMDQ

-409 VGQIERI
+409 CGQIERI

-426 PKVNEIREK
+426 PRVSEIREK
-435 ILEKSIERFNAKIA
+435 ILEKSMLRFTDHIA
-449 SFQDEEVLHYDAFK
+449 SFHDEEVLNFDSFK
-463 AKFESLDKEDLVKG
+463 AKFDAMEKEDIIKG
-477 IYGFMFENTLK
+477 VYGFMFENTLK

-494 EIDVASRPMGERGT
+494 EIDVAARTQGQQGV
-508 RVTAGMQR
+508 RVTGGMQR

-524 DGVTPG
+524 DGVNPG
-530 DLLKFVASTTGVS
+530 DLLKFIASSTGIA
-543 GRDIGRIDTK
+543 GRDIGRIDAK
-553 EKFAFIEAPAHM
+553 EKFAFVEVPSNL
-565 TDAIMGLK
+565 TDAMMNLK
-573 GEMYGNRRVS
+573 GAMYGNRRVS
-583 IELAESTGPRSGGGG
+583 IELASSPGRSEGFGGGG
-598 GGYRGGSRGGSY
+598 GGRSFGGGSRGGRS
-610 GGAPRGGK
+610 GGRSFAPAASRGG
-618 PSYGRSENR
+618 PRR
-627 GSRY
+627 FAD

>member
-1 MHYELCYS
+1 
-9 VRSRLLL
+9 
-16 PCSHPD
+16 
-22 LMSIGLRGSQGEFET
+22 
-37 LDRLTHSK
+37 
-45 SAYIYFF
+45 
-52 LERRK
+52 
-57 RMSFI
+57 MSFI
-62 DLGLKESSL
+62 SLGLKESSL
-71 KAIEKMGYETPSEI
+71 KAIAKMGYETPSEI

-90 PVLMQGD
+90 PLLLSGD

-123 FKSPNLQALIL
+123 FKSQALQAIIL

-173 EFKSKKPQIVAG
+173 DFKAKKPQIVAG
-185 TPGRVMDLID
+185 TPGRVMDLIE
-195 RGVLRF
+195 RGVLKF

-206 VVLDEADEMLD
+206 VILDEADEMLD
-217 MGFFD
+217 MGFFE

-228 AEVPEKRIWMFS
+228 AKVPSKRIWMFS
-240 ATLPG
+240 ATMPG
-245 PISDLVNREFS
+245 PITNLVNKEFS

-274 QKLVVVRRDNQ
+274 QQAVVVRRENG

-291 FMDFSEEMYAII
+291 YMDFTDNMYAII
-303 FTRTKIGAK
+303 FCRTKIGAK

-326 SLHGDMDQ
+326 ALHGDMDQ

-348 INLLVCTDVAARGI
+348 ITLLVCTDVAARGI

-395 GISLSIVE
+395 GISLSIIE
-403 PGELSR
+403 PNETGR
-409 VGQIERI
+409 VGQIERL
-416 TKAKIERIQL
+416 TKAKIERIYL

-435 ILEKSIERFNAKIA
+435 ILEKSLKRFTDNIA
-449 SFQDEEVLHYDAFK
+449 SFHEEQVLHYDAFK
-463 AKFESLDKEDLVKG
+463 VKFDGLEKEDIVKG

-488 RYQKAQ
+488 RYAKAQ
-494 EIDVASRPMGERGT
+494 EIDVAPRGQGDRPQGV
-508 RVTAGMQR
+508 RVETGMQR
-516 FFINLGKM
+516 FFINLGTM
-524 DGVTPG
+524 DGATPG
-530 DLLKFVASTTGVS
+530 ELLKFVSHVAGVA
-543 GRDIGRIDTK
+543 GRDIGKIEAK
-553 EKFAFIEAPAHM
+553 EKFAFIEAPAQF
-565 TDAIMGLK
+565 TDAIMNMK
-573 GEMYGNRRVS
+573 GEMFGNRRVS
-583 IELAESTGPRSGGGG
+583 IELATAPTGSRVFSGGA
-598 GGYRGGSRGGSY
+598 SRGGSY
-610 GGAPRGGK
+610 GGGRSGGK
-618 PSYGRSENR
+618 SYGSR
-627 GSRY
+627 GRY

>member
-1 MHYELCYS
+1 
-9 VRSRLLL
+9 
-16 PCSHPD
+16 
-22 LMSIGLRGSQGEFET
+22 
-37 LDRLTHSK
+37 
-45 SAYIYFF
+45 
-52 LERRK
+52 
-57 RMSFI
+57 MSFN

-71 KAIEKMGYETPSEI
+71 KAIAKMGFENPSEI
-85 QTQAI
+85 QAQAI

-123 FKSPNLQALIL
+123 FKSPALQAVIL

-149 KLSSFEPI
+149 KLSAFEPI

-173 EFKSKKPQIVAG
+173 DFKSKKPQVVAG
-185 TPGRVMDLID
+185 TPGRVMDLIE
-195 RGVLRF
+195 RGVLKF

-206 VVLDEADEMLD
+206 VILDEADEMLD

-222 DVTAII
+222 DVTTII
-228 AEVPEKRIWMFS
+228 DEIPEKRIWMFS

-274 QKLVVVRRDNQ
+274 QKAVVVRRENG

-291 FMDFSEEMYAII
+291 YMDYSDNMYAII

-326 SLHGDMDQ
+326 ALHGDMDQ
-334 ASRDMTMKKFKEKK
+334 AARDMTMKKFKEKK

-377 DNEAYVHRIGR
+377 DNESYVHRIGR
-388 TGRGGSK
+388 TGRGGQK
-395 GISLSIVE
+395 GISLSIIE
-403 PGELSR
+403 PNEQGR
-409 VGQIERI
+409 VGQIERL
-416 TKAKIERIQL
+416 TKAKIERVFL

-435 ILEKSIERFNAKIA
+435 ILEKSLKRFTDHIE
-449 SFQDEEVLHYDAFK
+449 SFHDEEVLHYDAFK
-463 AKFESLDKEDLVKG
+463 AKFDELDKEDIIKG

-494 EIDVASRPMGERGT
+494 EIDVAPRGQGGDRPQGA
-508 RVTAGMQR
+508 RVQNGMQR
-516 FFINLGKM
+516 FFINLGTM
-524 DGVTPG
+524 DGANAG
-530 DLLKFVASTTGVS
+530 ELLKFVSNASGVS
-543 GRDIGRIDTK
+543 GRNIGRIETK
-553 EKFAFIEAPAHM
+553 EKFAFIEASSEF
-565 TDAIMGLK
+565 TDAIMNIK
-573 GEMYGNRRVS
+573 GEMFGNRRVS
-583 IELAESTGPRSGGGG
+583 IELATAPAGGGRGFGGG
-598 GGYRGGSRGGSY
+598 GGYRGGNRGGD
-610 GGAPRGGK
+610 RGG
-618 PSYGRSENR
+618 RSGGYRGNR
-627 GSRY
+627 Y